1 MNLAVEYLKG
11 YGFLSFTKNIGKN
24 IGKNAS
30 KNVSGKYSLG
40 FKAACQKKLP
50 IYNLMDYSNNYSSAS
65 GNLWQYYRDK
75 QDKFYQISNIKY

>member
-1 MNLAVEYLKG
+1 MLEVEDKDKTNITLVINEHVTYKKWFVIQLNLAVEYLKG

-40 FKAACQKKLP
+40 F
-50 IYNLMDYSNNYSSAS
+50 
-65 GNLWQYYRDK
+65 
-75 QDKFYQISNIKY
+75 

>member
-1 MNLAVEYLKG
+1 MAVEYLKG

-40 FKAACQKKLP
+40 F
-50 IYNLMDYSNNYSSAS
+50 
-65 GNLWQYYRDK
+65 
-75 QDKFYQISNIKY
+75 